1 MHKQRLVTAIAL
13 IIGLGVTA
21 VAGWTSHRYLE
32 RVSNQQNAL
41 RAESSASAV
50 QLAVDRV
57 ALAVRAVRAMYA
69 ADWVTRDQFVR
80 FARSLTANESIRS
93 LGFYRRIH
101 NNDRAAYEA
110 GLTTEPGRTIGIW
123 EYDKDQKPVR
133 APERPVYYVIESG
146 FVRAGTE
153 PSYALNIASLPGRGD
168 SLVQASSAFDV
179 VVSDRISFT
188 NAESGLAF
196 YGSTIDRSGEIAGV
210 AAATVTFAELA
221 DVARRASGVVGI
233 NVDLSTT
240 PSGGS
245 APSGASPNARSF
257 AFGGKTWVVAVPAN
271 AASIADRWLTLL
283 VIGVGL
289 AATGTVVAYLF
300 GLAKR
305 REVAEAQARLTGM
318 LDGLGPLVWLLELD
332 GTVVHANRT
341 ASSALGK
348 TEREIAGRRFW
359 ELPLGSNDPAA
370 PALVSSAVEK
380 AARGSEARFDLAVTR
395 AGNDNN
401 QVIDLWIRPLAGETG
416 RPVGLVVSAVDVTDR
431 FEGEQTQ
438 RLLMRELDHRMKNTL
453 QVVQAVIRRTARTQ
467 RSIPQFETALL
478 GRVGAMSRAHD
489 LLAQER
495 WIGADIAT
503 VVRQEAAIFDAGS
516 AIRLAGPPVRL
527 NPRAALSIALAIHE
541 LGTNAAKYGALSVS
555 AGTASAGWSIDR
567 TEDEPYLVLRWEESG
582 GPRVAAPQGRG
593 FGSMLIERSI
603 AYELDGKATMDYREA
618 GLTCTIAIP
627 LRTIRPFVPE
637 RTAEPAT

>member
-1 MHKQRLVTAIAL
+1 VHKQRLVTATAL

-41 RAESSASAV
+41 RAENAASAV
-50 QLAVDRV
+50 QLALDRV

-80 FARSLTANESIRS
+80 FARSLTTNESIRS
-93 LGFYRRIH
+93 LGFYRRIESD
-101 NNDRAAYEA
+101 DRAAYEA

-221 DVARRASGVVGI
+221 DVARRASGVAGI
-233 NVDLSTT
+233 NVDLGIA
-240 PSGGS
+240 PADGS
-245 APSGASPNARSF
+245 APRSPPNARSF

-305 REVAEAQARLTGM
+305 REVAEAQARLTSM

-348 TEREIAGRRFW
+348 TEREITGRRFW
-359 ELPLGSNDPAA
+359 ELPLGSNDPEA
-370 PALVSSAVEK
+370 PALVRSAVEK
-380 AARGSEARFDLAVTR
+380 SARGSEARFDLAVTR
-395 AGNDNN
+395 AGNDND
-401 QVIDLWIRPLAGETG
+401 QVIDLWIRPLAGEAG

-516 AIRLAGPPVRL
+516 AIRLGGPPVRL

-555 AGTASAGWSIDR
+555 AGMASAGWSIDR
-567 TEDEPYLVLRWEESG
+567 DASEPCLVLRWEESG
-582 GPRVAAPQGRG
+582 GPPVAAPQARG

-603 AYELDGKATMDYREA
+603 AYELDGKATIDYREA

-627 LRTIRPFVPE
+627 LRTIRPFVAE
-637 RTAEPAT
+637 RTAQSAT